1 MLENANREIA
11 DLFSEIARLVELDG
25 GNPFKVR
32 AYAQAAAV
40 LGESPE
46 PVDRLA
52 AENRLQSLAGV
63 GEAIAKKTGEWLETG
78 RIEFLEKLRAK
89 FPDTVLDLLDVVE
102 LGPKRVR
109 ALWLEHGMDSLDML
123 REACLSGRFAGFKG
137 CDAEL
142 EGAVLRRLEELEAH
156 RVMFRTHQARTE
168 AESLLA
174 WVADTGL
181 AVEAEIAGSLRRR
194 REVVKDIKIVAA
206 CADPGA
212 LAAGFTATP
221 KAAMVVSRRPD
232 RGKVVLEAG
241 MEATLHA
248 VPPGEYP
255 AALVHHTG
263 SRAHNAL
270 LRQRA
275 AERGLTLNERGLYG
289 AAGAPLPCADEAGLY
304 AALGLPWI
312 PPELREN
319 LGEFELAGTPRL
331 VTPEEVRG
339 VVHCHSDWSDGV
351 DSLERMACAARELG
365 YEYMAVTDHS
375 RSADYANGLTPD
387 RVAAQHVEIDRL
399 NAAWGDFRLLKG
411 IESEIHPDGSLDYGD
426 EMLGLFDVVIAS
438 VHTETDM
445 TRREATR
452 RVIRAIEHPK
462 TMILGHPTGRLLLA
476 RHGYVL
482 DMEKVADAAAANGVA
497 LEINANPVRLDL
509 DWRHV
514 RRARDKGV
522 KFVIGPDAHRVRGL
536 HNIPFGV
543 GVARKGWLG
552 PEDVLNCRPVGE
564 FLQCLRKG

>member
-46 PVDRLA
+46 PVGRLA

-78 RIEFLEKLRAK
+78 RVEFLEKLRAK
-89 FPDTVLDLLDVVE
+89 FPDTVVDLLDVVE

-275 AERGLTLNERGLYG
+275 AERGLTLNERGLFG

-426 EMLGLFDVVIAS
+426 EMLSLFDVVIAS
-438 VHTETDM
+438 IHTETDM

-452 RVIRAIEHPK
+452 RVMRAIEHPK
-462 TMILGHPTGRLLLA
+462 TMIL
-476 RHGYVL
+476 
-482 DMEKVADAAAANGVA
+482 
-497 LEINANPVRLDL
+497 
-509 DWRHV
+509 
-514 RRARDKGV
+514 
-522 KFVIGPDAHRVRGL
+522 
-536 HNIPFGV
+536 
-543 GVARKGWLG
+543 
-552 PEDVLNCRPVGE
+552 
-564 FLQCLRKG
+564 